1 MSHECNNVNCFDDSP
16 HDCHDENCEVCSV
29 QEESEAVKALR
40 AVIDKLHRMP
50 FSPKEFLGSGLWSE
64 IQNVLGEKDEEE

>member
-40 AVIDKLHRMP
+40 AVIDKLH
-50 FSPKEFLGSGLWSE
+50 
-64 IQNVLGEKDEEE
+64 